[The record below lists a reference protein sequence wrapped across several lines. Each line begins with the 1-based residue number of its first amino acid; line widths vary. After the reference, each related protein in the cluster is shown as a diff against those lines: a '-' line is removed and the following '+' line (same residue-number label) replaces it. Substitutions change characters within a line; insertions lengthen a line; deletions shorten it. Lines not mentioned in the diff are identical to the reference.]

1 MTSFLLRVLLD
12 VCKVSWTC
20 HASQSLVFPVIYIE
34 VEKCINS
41 LDAAAAAAA
50 LTGTHKQR
58 EQHPLWKAD
67 QVKKA

>member
-41 LDAAAAAAA
+41 LAAAAAA

-58 EQHPLWKAD
+58 EQHPLWKAG